1 MLKKIRS
8 FLIVSIICISIGI
21 VIAEALRG
29 VEQKPNF
36 IIIFTDDQGYNDL
49 SCFGSETIKTPNL
62 DLLAKQGRKF
72 NSFYVA
78 SPVCTPSR
86 AGLLTGSYPRR
97 IDMAKGVIFPQDNHG
112 LHTDELTIADMLK
125 AAGYATACIGKWHL
139 GHRKPFLPT
148 SQGFDTY
155 FGIPYSNDMNHPD
168 NSGKGAI
175 LRRDDSWMDQD
186 TAWKKWKTPLIQDE
200 AIIELPVNQRTITR
214 RYIDKAINF
223 ITANREKPFF
233 LYLPHSM
240 PHVPLFVP
248 EDVFDSNPANAY
260 ANTIEHI
267 DAECGRLIKAVKA
280 LGLSKTTYIIFTSDN
295 GPWNGTWIPFNN
307 HAGSAAP
314 LRDGKG
320 TTYEGGQRVPTIMWA
335 PGRIPAGTQ
344 TSEIAATID
353 LLPTI
358 ATISGAKLNPRGTI
372 DGVDIC
378 DLIHGKGKSPRS
390 EFLYYSRDGKI
401 EGLRQGKW
409 KLRMSNNRNKESAT
423 AELYNLVADIA
434 ERVNLA
440 EQHPTKV
447 VNLAKRMRELDAA
460 ISEDIRPKGRYS
472 PEG

>member
-1 MLKKIRS
+1 MPKKTL
-8 FLIVSIICISIGI
+8 FCLLVVIICLSASIFKTIHLKEIG
-21 VIAEALRG
+21 
-29 VEQKPNF
+29 QKPNF

-49 SCFGSETIKTPNL
+49 SCFGSDSIKTPNL
-62 DLLAKQGRKF
+62 DLLAVQGRKF
-72 NSFYVA
+72 TSFYVA

-86 AGLLTGSYPRR
+86 AALLTGSYPRR

-125 AAGYATACIGKWHL
+125 EVGYATACIGKWHL
-139 GHRKPFLPT
+139 GHREPFLPT

-168 NSGKGAI
+168 NSSKESI
-175 LRRDDSWMDQD
+175 PRRDESWVDQD
-186 TAWKKWKTPLIQDE
+186 TAWTKWKTPLMLDE

-214 RYIDKAINF
+214 RYTDKAIDF
-223 ITANREKPFF
+223 ITANKENPFF

-248 EDVFDSNPANAY
+248 EDVVDPDPANAY
-260 ANTIEHI
+260 ANTIEHM
-267 DAECGRLIKAVKA
+267 DTECGRLIEAVKA
-280 LGLSKTTYIIFTSDN
+280 LGLSQNTYIIFTSDN
-295 GPWNGTWIPFNN
+295 GPWNGSWIPFNN

-320 TTYEGGQRVPTIMWA
+320 TTYEGGQRVPAIMWA
-335 PGRIPAGTQ
+335 PGRIPAGTE
-344 TSEIAATID
+344 TNEIASTID

-358 ATISGAKLNPRGTI
+358 ATIAGAELNPRGII

-378 DLIHGKGKSPRS
+378 DIIHGRGRSPRS

-409 KLRMSNNRNKESAT
+409 KLRTSNNRNKKPAT
-423 AELYNLVADIA
+423 VELYNLDADIA

-440 EQHPTKV
+440 EQYPSKV
-447 VNLAKRMRELDAA
+447 VSLAKRMRELDTA
-460 ISEDIRPKGRYS
+460 ISEDIRLRGKIDK
-472 PEG
+472 

>member
-1 MLKKIRS
+1 MLKKTI
-8 FLIVSIICISIGI
+8 FYLLIGITCLSIGLLKSEYLK
-21 VIAEALRG
+21 EA
-29 VEQKPNF
+29 EQKPNF

-49 SCFGSETIKTPNL
+49 SCFGSDTIKTPNL
-62 DLLAKQGRKF
+62 DLLAEQGRKF
-72 NSFYVA
+72 TSFYVA

-86 AGLLTGSYPRR
+86 AALLTGSYPRR
-97 IDMAKGVIFPQDNHG
+97 IDMDKGVIFPQDNHG

-125 AAGYATACIGKWHL
+125 EAGYATACIGKWHL

-148 SQGFDTY
+148 NQGFDTY

-168 NSGKGAI
+168 NSGKEAI
-175 LRRDDSWMDQD
+175 LRRDESWMDQD
-186 TAWKKWKTPLIQDE
+186 TAWKRWKTPLMQDD

-214 RYIDKAINF
+214 RYTDRAIAF
-223 ITANREKPFF
+223 ITANKEKPFF

-248 EDVFDSNPANAY
+248 EDVVDSDPANAY
-260 ANTIEHI
+260 ANTIEHMDI
-267 DAECGRLIKAVKA
+267 ECGRLIEAVKA
-280 LGLSKTTYIIFTSDN
+280 LGLSQNTYIIFTSDN
-295 GPWNGTWIPFNN
+295 GPWNGSWIPFNN

-335 PGRIPAGTQ
+335 PGRIPAGTE
-344 TSEIAATID
+344 TNEIASTID

-358 ATISGAKLNPRGTI
+358 AAIAGVELNPRGKI

-378 DLIHGKGKSPRS
+378 NLIHGKGKSPRS

-401 EGLRQGKW
+401 EGLRQGDW
-409 KLRMSNNRNKESAT
+409 KLRMSNNRDKKPT
-423 AELYNLVADIA
+423 TVELYNLVADIA

-440 EQHPTKV
+440 EQHPGKV
-447 VNLAKRMRELDAA
+447 VSLARRMRELDTA
-460 ISEDIRPKGRYS
+460 ISKDIRLRGKLDK
-472 PEG
+472 